1 MSLPNVKESTPNVKE
16 STPGFTSPARIGR
29 RRYAIAVALGLIACL
44 GYMDRVNF
52 SVAASHIIKEFGLT
66 TGDFGLATSVFS
78 WAYLIFLIPMGIIA
92 DKRSSRFMLAIA
104 VVIWSIGAA
113 ATGLAASVVSLVIA
127 RLVLGTGESP
137 SFPVGNLVVRE
148 WAPAKER
155 GGFTGA
161 LNAGTVVGPA
171 IGAVVAAYLVV
182 NVGWRGSFLILGGA
196 GILVGI
202 IWFAVY
208 RRPQEAKWL
217 SASERDFI
225 LANRGSGVT
234 QQLEK
239 PMGIL
244 RLLRTRA
251 IWGLML
257 TQGTAVYT
265 SYLFLSFLPL
275 YLQSERGLA
284 ILSSGWVTGLIY
296 AIAAV
301 GSIAAAIIS
310 DRLLRKT
317 DVSRGGRRKVIAVI
331 LLLALPLV
339 ALPWVTNI
347 GLIIVLVSWV
357 LILDTA
363 AITLNWA
370 LASDLITDKASSARA
385 FALVAVGGNVFGLLA
400 PIVTG
405 YLVDATGNYTAPFI
419 VAAVLLLVGASA
431 TMFLANRPM
440 RLPSNVERA

>member
-1 MSLPNVKESTPNVKE
+1 MSLPEVAESR
-16 STPGFTSPARIGR
+16 STAGPLARIGR

-52 SVAASHIIKEFGLT
+52 SVAASHIIEEFGLT

-78 WAYLIFLIPMGIIA
+78 WAYLLFLIPIGILA
-92 DKRSSRFMLAIA
+92 DKKSSRFMLAIA
-104 VVIWSIGAA
+104 IIVWSVGAGM
-113 ATGLAASVVSLVIA
+113 TGLALGVGTLIIA
-127 RLVLGTGESP
+127 RLILGAGESP
-137 SFPVGNLVVRE
+137 NFPVGNLVVRE

-155 GGFTGA
+155 GAFTGA

-171 IGAVVAAYLVV
+171 IGAVVAAYLIVS
-182 NVGWRGSFLILGGA
+182 VGWRGSFLILGAFGV
-196 GILVGI
+196 IVGL
-202 IWFAVY
+202 IWFTVY
-208 RRPQEAKWL
+208 RRPEDAKWL
-217 SASERDFI
+217 SAGERDFI
-225 LANRGSGVT
+225 LATRGSAATVT
-234 QQLEK
+234 LEK

-301 GSIAAAIIS
+301 GSIVAAIIS
-310 DRLLRKT
+310 DRLLRKS
-317 DVSRGGRRKVIAVI
+317 DVSRGGRRKAVAII
-331 LLLALPLV
+331 LLLALPLL
-339 ALPWVTNI
+339 ALPFITDI
-347 GLIIVLVSWV
+347 TMIIVLVSWV

-405 YLVDATGNYTAPFI
+405 YLVDWTGNYTVPFI
-419 VAAVLLLVGASA
+419 VAALLLLVGAAS
-431 TMFLANRPM
+431 TLFLANKPM
-440 RLPSNVERA
+440 RLESAGRGV